1 MRCRDY
7 RLTVRLPTGIFL
19 EYMHLIKKAIHVGT
33 SDFGFISKTF
43 KILPITV
50 LVLKYYVDKNKLYHS
65 LERSQ
70 KI

>member
-1 MRCRDY
+1 
-7 RLTVRLPTGIFL
+7 
-19 EYMHLIKKAIHVGT
+19 MHLIKKTIHVGT
-33 SDFGFISKTF
+33 SDFGFISKKF